1 MSSDK
6 IDALKAALFEAY
18 DGFADK
24 RIKNL
29 VKGKRFIVDG
39 RGPSD
44 IASDGN
50 VYGWFCSM
58 FLDVE
63 SADEVTLSVHNIPL
77 SPPVSDWLVQNG
89 LPFARDGHKISLGRG
104 EQAKLIDLADRVE
117 NITAPGR
124 RYDVRHYK
132 YAVPRVADALHRLKA
147 GLDEGWEAEC

>member
-6 IDALKAALFEAY
+6 MDALKAALFEAY
-18 DGFADK
+18 EGFADK

-29 VKGKRFIVDG
+29 ARGKRFIVDG
-39 RGPSD
+39 REQND

-58 FLDVE
+58 FVDAE

-77 SPPVSDWLVQNG
+77 SPSVSEWLAQNG
-89 LPFARDGHKISLGRG
+89 LPFARDGHKVPLGRG
-104 EQAKLIDLADRVE
+104 EQAKLIDLADRVKD
-117 NITAPGR
+117 ITAPGR

-132 YAVPRVADALHRLKA
+132 YAVPRVVDALHRLKA
-147 GLDEGWEAEC
+147 GLDEGWKVES